1 MVKRLTDQYS
11 EDRVV
16 GDGDDVG
23 HQPEVRLIV
32 TVEEVVRR
40 DVLET
45 LAIVP
50 EIQSNLFCTVNS
62 LIITAI
68 VDTLPIL
75 NKIV

>member
-23 HQPEVRLIV
+23 HQPEVRLVV
-32 TVEEVVRR
+32 TVEEVVGR

-50 EIQSNLFCTVNS
+50 KNQSYLDCSVNNS
-62 LIITAI
+62 CITN
-68 VDTLPIL
+68 VIL
-75 NKIV
+75 Y

>member
-11 EDRVV
+11 EDWVV
-16 GDGDDVG
+16 GDRDDVR
-23 HQPEVRLIV
+23 HQPEVRLVV

-45 LAIVP
+45 LAFVP
-50 EIQSNLFCTVNS
+50 EIHSNLFCTVNS

-68 VDTLPIL
+68 VATLPIL